1 MNISIKKYFLYAVL
15 IGYALFVMTIRGM
28 ADHMQSPTLLP
39 IKLELLYFGLLS
51 VGILLLFIK
60 EKKYRKENKKDEKD
74 NRKIRNGNVH
84 ELGFMVAGMVVLV
97 TAFAYSQQYYAE
109 DIIRQLA
116 DVNSVRL
123 TGFLTED
130 STAMMAYYFH
140 QLAGIEPV
148 VSIGFLLPLCFYC
161 LVGLLLYETALAFW
175 NEDKKKAKLM
185 FFTEALL
192 LMIGQQKLLFGKLVF
207 YVLPQEK
214 AVALVFLPMLMFL
227 LVFRLFCKTEKYD
240 FTPAFVVEIVL
251 LVGLSLTIYKEVVFL
266 CVIAVTAGIMCGVL
280 KKYRKS
286 GKNSVLFFLVF
297 YFLFDLFFLFNPWTR
312 NNVIDLWYKKEEYR
326 LLFLSLPIIPA
337 CSYCISAVPG
347 WIKEKN
353 KTAGIIM
360 TVFMLFL
367 GVAVVLETD
376 WNARKKSEGM
386 IPQPYQEIIAEIPLE
401 SNVKVLAPDEIL
413 ACLRAQSTEI
423 NLIYEVNLIQS
434 DDAEEYYD
442 SGICS
447 LHHSMQDIRNRLGQI
462 VRIAE
467 GNQCNYLVIPLDTD
481 ERWEMEQGGYIV
493 LKETDEFVLYYYPV
507 L

>member
-1 MNISIKKYFLYAVL
+1 MNISIKKFFLYAVL

-84 ELGFMVAGMVVLV
+84 ELGFMVAGIVVLV

-192 LMIGQQKLLFGKLVF
+192 LKIG
-207 YVLPQEK
+207 
-214 AVALVFLPMLMFL
+214 
-227 LVFRLFCKTEKYD
+227 
-240 FTPAFVVEIVL
+240 
-251 LVGLSLTIYKEVVFL
+251 
-266 CVIAVTAGIMCGVL
+266 
-280 KKYRKS
+280 
-286 GKNSVLFFLVF
+286 
-297 YFLFDLFFLFNPWTR
+297 
-312 NNVIDLWYKKEEYR
+312 
-326 LLFLSLPIIPA
+326 
-337 CSYCISAVPG
+337 
-347 WIKEKN
+347 
-353 KTAGIIM
+353 
-360 TVFMLFL
+360 
-367 GVAVVLETD
+367 
-376 WNARKKSEGM
+376 
-386 IPQPYQEIIAEIPLE
+386 
-401 SNVKVLAPDEIL
+401 
-413 ACLRAQSTEI
+413 RAH
-423 NLIYEVNLIQS
+423 V
-434 DDAEEYYD
+434 
-442 SGICS
+442 
-447 LHHSMQDIRNRLGQI
+447 
-462 VRIAE
+462 
-467 GNQCNYLVIPLDTD
+467 
-481 ERWEMEQGGYIV
+481 
-493 LKETDEFVLYYYPV
+493 
-507 L
+507 